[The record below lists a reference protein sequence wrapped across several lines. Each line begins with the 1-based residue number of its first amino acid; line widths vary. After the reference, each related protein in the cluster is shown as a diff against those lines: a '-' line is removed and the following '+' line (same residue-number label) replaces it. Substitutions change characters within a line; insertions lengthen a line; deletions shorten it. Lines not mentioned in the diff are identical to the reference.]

1 MEHSEEDTSSE
12 ISPAVVEILK
22 KFLDAKYGHQKYNYQ
37 IKGAAKK
44 GDNYMGVV
52 YRVTIKT
59 HNDNANKQSV
69 ILKVPPSNLLQR
81 NQFFA
86 RAGFLREAL
95 AYEKFLPLV
104 EDFQKSKGLDVSDR
118 FFEYPQCY
126 FTSTEEFDETI
137 CMNDLQVE
145 GFFMHNRFEPLTLDH
160 VVYIMGIYAK
170 LHATSL
176 AMKDQIPEKINSFK
190 NISDIFE
197 QRKNDVQ
204 LNDYFESLK
213 RSALESI
220 DKEHEQAYWDK
231 LNEYFNSGT
240 FYELMLTLLDSNT
253 SEPYSVICHGDC
265 WINNVMFKQENGKVV
280 DARLIDWQIMRYS
293 SPIIDIMYFL
303 MSSTTREFR
312 KQHFQQ
318 VLHGYHCAV
327 QEHIKKLDSDPEKLY
342 SCSAFNREF
351 KKKGAIGLLF
361 GMIVLPI
368 LTTKSEDVPDLEKL
382 SEKVSAGH
390 STDAMEA
397 GFVGA
402 KSILFNE
409 RLRGIIMDSIDWN
422 LI

>member
-1 MEHSEEDTSSE
+1 MEHLEHSTSNE
-12 ISPAVVEILK
+12 ISTAVIELLK
-22 KFLDAKYGHQKYNYQ
+22 NFLDAKYGPQSYKYQ
-37 IKGAAKK
+37 IQGAAKK

-52 YRVTIKT
+52 YRITIT
-59 HNDNANKQSV
+59 TNSGNKQSI
-69 ILKVPPSNLLQR
+69 ILKVPPSNPLQR

-104 EDFQKSKGLDVSDR
+104 EDFQKLKGLPVSET

-126 FTSTEEFDETI
+126 FTSIEEYNETI
-137 CMNDLQVE
+137 CMSDLQIDE
-145 GFFMHNRFEPLTLDH
+145 FFMHNRFEPLTLDQ
-160 VVYIMGIYAK
+160 VVHIMGIYGK

-176 AMKDQIPEKINSFK
+176 AIKDQNPEKINSLK
-190 NISDIFE
+190 NMKDIFE
-197 QRKNDVQ
+197 QRKNDIQ

-220 DKEHEQAYWDK
+220 DKEMEHVYWDK
-231 LNEYFNSGT
+231 LNEYFNRGT
-240 FYELMLTLLDSNT
+240 FYELMLTLLDSKS
-253 SEPYSVICHGDC
+253 SEPYAVICHGDC
-265 WINNVMFKQENGKVV
+265 WINNVMFKKENGKVV

-303 MSSTTREFR
+303 MSCTTREFR

-318 VLHGYHCAV
+318 VLDFYHCAV
-327 QEHIKKLDSDPEKLY
+327 REHIKKLGSNPENLFAR
-342 SCSAFNREF
+342 SAFNREF
-351 KKKGAIGLLF
+351 KNKGAIGLIF

-402 KSILFNE
+402 KSLLFNE
-409 RLRGIIMDSIDWN
+409 RLRGIIMDSIDWD

>member
-1 MEHSEEDTSSE
+1 MEHLEYNTSNE
-12 ISPAVVEILK
+12 ISAAVIELLK
-22 KFLDAKYGHQKYNYQ
+22 NFLDGRYGQQNYKYQ
-37 IKGAAKK
+37 IQGAAKK

-52 YRVTIKT
+52 YRITIT
-59 HNDNANKQSV
+59 TNSRNEESI
-69 ILKVPPSNLLQR
+69 ILKVPPSNPLQR

-104 EDFQKSKGLDVSDR
+104 EDFQKLRGLSINET
-118 FFEYPQCY
+118 FYEYPQCY
-126 FTSTEEFDETI
+126 FTSTEEYNETI
-137 CMNDLQVE
+137 CMSDLQIDE
-145 GFFMHNRFEPLTLDH
+145 FFMHNRFEPLPLDQ
-160 VVYIMGIYAK
+160 VVYIMGIYGK
-170 LHATSL
+170 LHATTL
-176 AMKDQIPEKINSFK
+176 AIKDQNPEKINSLK
-190 NISDIFE
+190 NIPDIFV
-197 QRKNDVQ
+197 QRKNDIQ

-220 DKEHEQAYWDK
+220 DKEKELGYWDK
-231 LNEYFNSGT
+231 LNEYFNRGT
-240 FYELMLTLLDSNT
+240 FYELMLTLLDSKS

-265 WINNVMFKQENGKVV
+265 WINNVMFKKKNGKVV

-303 MSSTTREFR
+303 MSCTTRDFR
-312 KQHFQQ
+312 KQHFQKA
-318 VLHGYHCAV
+318 LEIYHCAV
-327 QEHIKKLDSDPEKLY
+327 MEHIKKLGSNPEKLFAR
-342 SCSAFNREF
+342 SAFNREF
-351 KKKGAIGLLF
+351 KNKGAIGLLF

-382 SEKVSAGH
+382 SEKISAGH

-402 KSILFNE
+402 KSSLFNE